1 VKILSEQVL
10 SDKIPDSG
18 ILSTYSLKK
27 KLVITGAILLLLVI
41 VGLNIYRVTNKDVV
55 KVSASRVS
63 EQHLVE
69 TVPASGK
76 VVAADREIVCSE
88 VTGTVKDIYVQ
99 MGDKVAAGQ
108 VLMDLY
114 IPNADQK
121 LATARA
127 NLASAESTLYQ
138 AGSGGQTADLVSAQY
153 ALVQTE
159 STYKQDKVALERTQ
173 FLFDQ
178 GAVAQSDLEKAQ
190 ASFNSSQAA
199 YDKAQADLQRAQGA
213 SPIYLQSLQAAVES
227 ARLQLELVEK
237 QTSESLICPRDGQVL
252 SITVEQGDQITDN
265 SPLLTIGSLAAL
277 SIQGDV
283 TESES
288 GKIKTGQTV
297 VITGNA
303 FQGEKYQ
310 GKITQVGMEVV
321 NKVKNNQNED
331 TFLPII
337 VGVESTSLMLPGYNV
352 DLEITTAD
360 SQALVVPIEALV
372 EKDEGNSVYL
382 IKDGLARLTPVKT
395 GISDGI
401 TMEIKSGLA
410 QDDQVVLNPPA
421 QLQDGSK
428 VRVQ

>member
-1 VKILSEQVL
+1 MSGQVL
-10 SDKIPDSG
+10 ANSISDSAIPSK
-18 ILSTYSLKK
+18 YSLKK
-27 KLVITGAILLLLVI
+27 KLLIGGVTLLVLI
-41 VGLNIYRVTNKDVV
+41 MVGLNIYRVINKDVV

-76 VVAADREIVCSE
+76 VSAADREVVFSE
-88 VTGTVKDIYVQ
+88 VTGIVKEIHVQ
-99 MGDKVAAGQ
+99 MGDKVVAGQ

-114 IPNADQK
+114 VPNADQR

-127 NLASAESTLYQ
+127 NLAAAESALYQ
-138 AGSGGQTADLVSAQY
+138 AGSSGQTTELISAQT
-153 ALVQTE
+153 AFVQVE
-159 STYKQDKVALERTQ
+159 NNYKQAKTNLERIQ
-173 FLFDQ
+173 ILFQ
-178 GAVAQSDLEKAQ
+178 AGAVAQADLEKAQ
-190 ASFNSSQAA
+190 ADFDNSQAA
-199 YDKAQADLQRAQGA
+199 YDKSQADLQRAQA
-213 SPIYLQSLQAAVES
+213 AAPLYLQSLQANVES
-227 ARLQLELVEK
+227 ARLQFELVEK
-237 QTSESLICPRDGQVL
+237 QTARQGLICTRDGQVL
-252 SITVEQGDQITDN
+252 SIAVKQGDQITEN

-288 GKIKTGQTV
+288 GKIKAGQPV

-310 GKITQVGMEVV
+310 GKVTQVGMEVI
-321 NKVKNNQNED
+321 NKTKINQDED

-337 VGVESTSLMLPGYNV
+337 VDVEGGSLLLPGYNV

-360 SQALVVPIEALV
+360 SQALVIPIEALV
-372 EKDEGNSVYL
+372 EKDEGSSVYV
-382 IKDGLARLTPVKT
+382 IQDGLARLTLVKT

-401 TMEIKSGLA
+401 TIEIEAGLA
-410 QDDQVVLNPPA
+410 KDDQVVINPPA
-421 QLQDGSK
+421 QLEDGSK

>member
-1 VKILSEQVL
+1 MSEQVS
-10 SDKIPDSG
+10 SDKIPKSG

-27 KLVITGAILLLLVI
+27 KLVISGAILIVLI
-41 VGLNIYRVTNKDVV
+41 MVGLNIYRVINKDVV
-55 KVSASRVS
+55 QVAASRVS
-63 EQHLVE
+63 EKHLVE
-69 TVPASGK
+69 SVPASGK
-76 VVAADREIVCSE
+76 IVAADREIVFSE
-88 VTGTVKDIYVQ
+88 ETGTVKGIHVQ
-99 MGDKVAAGQ
+99 MGDKVVAGQ
-108 VLMDLY
+108 VLMELY

-138 AGSGGQTADLVSAQY
+138 AGSGGQTADVLSAQF
-153 ALVQTE
+153 AFVQAE
-159 STYKQDKVALERTQ
+159 NTYKQDKTALERTQ
-173 FLFDQ
+173 VLFQ
-178 GAVAQSDLEKAQ
+178 EGAVAQADLEKAQ
-190 ASFNSSQAA
+190 TSFNSSQAA
-199 YDKAQADLQRAQGA
+199 YEKAQADLHRAQGA
-213 SPIYLQSLQAAVES
+213 APIYLQSLQAAVES

-237 QTSESLICPRDGQVL
+237 QTARQGLLCTRDGQVL
-252 SITVEQGDQITDN
+252 SITVKQGDQISEN
-265 SPLLTIGSLAAL
+265 SQLLTIGSLAAL

-288 GKIKTGQTV
+288 GKIKAGQTV

-310 GKITQVGMEVV
+310 GKVTQVGMEVV
-321 NKVKNNQNED
+321 NKTKKNQEED

-337 VGVESTSLMLPGYNV
+337 VEVEGTSLLLPGYNV

-360 SQALVVPIEALV
+360 SQALVIPIEALV

-382 IKDGLARLTPVKT
+382 IKDGLAHLTTVKT

-401 TMEIKSGLA
+401 TIEITAGLA
-410 QDDQVVLNPPA
+410 KDEQVVLNPPA

>member
-1 VKILSEQVL
+1 LSEQV
-10 SDKIPDSG
+10 SSNKIPKSG

-27 KLVITGAILLLLVI
+27 KLVIAGAILLVLI
-41 VGLNIYRVTNKDVV
+41 MVGLNIYRVTNKDVV
-55 KVSASRVS
+55 KVAASRVS
-63 EQHLVE
+63 EKHLVE

-76 VVAADREIVCSE
+76 VVAADREIVFSE
-88 VTGTVKDIYVQ
+88 VTGTVKNIHVQ
-99 MGDKVAAGQ
+99 MGDKLVAGQ

-114 IPNADQK
+114 IPNAEQK

-138 AGSGGQTADLVSAQY
+138 TGSGGQTADVLSAQY
-153 ALVQTE
+153 ALVQAE
-159 STYKQDKVALERTQ
+159 NTYKQDKAALERTQ
-173 FLFDQ
+173 ALFQQ
-178 GAVAQSDLEKAQ
+178 GAVAQTDLEKAQ

-199 YDKAQADLQRAQGA
+199 YEKAQADLQRAQGA
-213 SPIYLQSLQAAVES
+213 APIHLQSLQAAVES
-227 ARLQLELVEK
+227 ARLQLESVER
-237 QTSESLICPRDGQVL
+237 QTSRQGLLCPRDGQVL
-252 SITVEQGDQITDN
+252 SITVKQGDQISEN
-265 SPLLTIGSLAAL
+265 SPLLTIGNLTTL

-283 TESES
+283 PESES
-288 GKIKTGQTV
+288 GKIKAGQAV

-310 GKITQVGMEVV
+310 GKVTQVGMEVV
-321 NKVKNNQNED
+321 NKTKTNQEED

-337 VGVESTSLMLPGYNV
+337 VEVEGASLLLPGYNV

-372 EKDEGNSVYL
+372 EKDDGTSVYL
-382 IKDGLARLTPVKT
+382 IKDGLAQLTTVKT

-401 TMEIKSGLA
+401 TIEIKAGLA
-410 QDDQVVLNPPA
+410 KDDQVVLNPTA